1 MVADYN
7 GLDDRRWHGQ
17 HQLLDIWS
25 LMDVRHVIREALG
38 RSRLGKLALDLSSD
52 MVGKWQLE
60 TMHKGLDLLI

>member
-1 MVADYN
+1 MAWPTSVVGYMV
-7 GLDDRRWHGQ
+7 
-17 HQLLDIWS
+17 S

>member
-7 GLDDRRWHGQ
+7 GLDDRRYMV
-17 HQLLDIWS
+17 S